1 MEENA
6 KREIKELFIK
16 RYKDERLAGT
26 LVVIAMIVT
35 SFILSSQSDKIHI
48 DFPSFY
54 FGSFCLLIYFKF
66 LYDIKRKLN
75 KRIEIL
81 K

>member
-1 MEENA
+1 MEE
-6 KREIKELFIK
+6 KVKEIKELFIK

-26 LVVIAMIVT
+26 LVVIAMIVA
-35 SFILSSQSDKIHI
+35 SFILSSQSDKTHI
-48 DFPSFY
+48 DFPAFY
-54 FGSFCLLIYFKF
+54 FSSFCLLIYFKF

>member
-1 MEENA
+1 MEKA
-6 KREIKELFIK
+6 KGEIKELFIK
-16 RYKDERLAGT
+16 RYKDERLMGT
-26 LVVIAMIVT
+26 LVVIAMIIA
-35 SFILSSQSDKIHI
+35 SIILCHYSDKQLTNII
-48 DFPSFY
+48 IGY
-54 FGSFCLLIYFKF
+54 ISFCILIYFKF